1 MMTAFENTV
10 TDARF
15 TRLRTVNLVAG
26 LLLIAQAVLVSV
38 VVLARKTPVLLPVT
52 AGFPGGPVGS
62 TVEPQAVDVAAVNV
76 AAVHLAAVDL
86 GVAVVILLAFSA
98 LLRLAAVTPMFAGS
112 YRRGLAAARNPLRW
126 VEYSQVSAITVFL
139 IAQLNGV
146 TEVGTLVALYAIT
159 AGATLFL
166 ALQEREPAGA
176 SLRPFVFGAMVGIVP
191 WGIIAFY
198 QIGAGVLGDAP
209 ELFVRT
215 VTLSLLAVAAL
226 VWTNAWLG
234 RRGHGGWA
242 HPEQVEI
249 VQITLVTLGTSLL
262 AGQVLWG
269 ALL

>member
-1 MMTAFENTV
+1 MTTASENTV

-15 TRLRTVNLVAG
+15 TRLRTVNLVAA
-26 LLLIAQAVLVSV
+26 LLLLAQAALVSV
-38 VVLARKTPVLLPVT
+38 AALAQKTPVLLPVT
-52 AGFPGGPVGS
+52 AGFSGGPVGS
-62 TVEPQAVDVAAVNV
+62 EAQSQVVELGAVN
-76 AAVHLAAVDL
+76 L
-86 GVAVVILLAFSA
+86 GPAIFVLLSFPG
-98 LLRLAAVTPMFAGS
+98 LLRLAVLTPTFAGS
-112 YRRGLAAARNPLRW
+112 YRRGLVAARNPLRW
-126 VEYSQVSAITVFL
+126 VEYSQISAITVFL
-139 IAQLNGV
+139 VAQLNGV

-166 ALQEREPAGA
+166 ALQEREQPAGG

-198 QIGAGVLGDAP
+198 QIGAGVRGDVP

-234 RRGHGGWA
+234 WTGHGAGTR
-242 HPEQVEI
+242 PDRVEI
-249 VQITLVTLGTSLL
+249 NQVTLVTLGTTLL

>member
-1 MMTAFENTV
+1 MTTASHNTV
-10 TDARF
+10 TDAHF
-15 TRLRTVNLVAG
+15 TRLRAVNLVAG
-26 LLLIAQAVLVSV
+26 LVLLAQAVLVSV
-38 VVLARKTPVLLPVT
+38 VVLVRKAPVLLPVT

-62 TVEPQAVDVAAVNV
+62 TAEPHVVDLASVN
-76 AAVHLAAVDL
+76 L

-98 LLRLAAVTPMFAGS
+98 LLRLTAVTPVFAGS

-126 VEYSQVSAITVFL
+126 VEYSQVAAITVFL
-139 IAQLNGV
+139 VAQLNGV

-166 ALQEREPAGA
+166 ALQEREPAGD

-198 QIGAGVLGDAP
+198 QIGAGLLGDVP

-226 VWTNAWLG
+226 VWANAWLG
-234 RRGHGGWA
+234 RRGDGAWA
-242 HPEQVEI
+242 HPGRVEI
-249 VQITLVTLGTSLL
+249 VQITLVTLGTTLL

>member
-1 MMTAFENTV
+1 MTTARGNTV
-10 TDARF
+10 TDAHF
-15 TRLRTVNLVAG
+15 TRLRAVNLGAG
-26 LLLIAQAVLVSV
+26 ILLLAQAVLISV
-38 VVLARKTPVLLPVT
+38 AVLAEKTPVLLPVT
-52 AGFPGGPVGS
+52 AGFPDGPAGS
-62 TVEPQAVDVAAVNV
+62 ATDARTVV
-76 AAVHLAAVDL
+76 LAGVDL

-98 LLRLAAVTPMFAGS
+98 LLRFAPLLPPVADR
-112 YRRGLAAARNPLRW
+112 YRRGLATARNPIRW

-166 ALQEREPAGA
+166 ALQEREPRDAG

-198 QIGAGVLGDAP
+198 QIGAGAVGDAP

-215 VTLSLLAVAAL
+215 VTLSLLVVAAL

-234 RRGHGGWA
+234 AKARGRWA
-242 HPEQVEI
+242 HPHRVEMTQT
-249 VQITLVTLGTSLL
+249 VLVTLGTTLL
-262 AGQVLWG
+262 AVQVLGG

>member
-1 MMTAFENTV
+1 MMTTAPENIM

-15 TRLRTVNLVAG
+15 TRLRAVNLVVG
-26 LLLIAQAVLVSV
+26 LLLLAQAVLVSV
-38 VVLARKTPVLLPVT
+38 VVLAQSAPVLLPVT
-52 AGFPGGPVGS
+52 AGFPGGSVDS
-62 TVEPQAVDVAAVNV
+62 QAEPQVVDLAAVN
-76 AAVHLAAVDL
+76 L
-86 GVAVVILLAFSA
+86 GVAVAILLAFSGF
-98 LLRLAAVTPMFAGS
+98 LRLAAVTPTFAGS

-139 IAQLNGV
+139 VAQLNGV
-146 TEVGTLVALYAIT
+146 TEVGTLVALYAVT

-166 ALQEREPAGA
+166 ALTEREPAGG

-198 QIGAGVLGDAP
+198 QIGAGLLGDVP

-226 VWTNAWLG
+226 VWANAWLG
-234 RRGHGGWA
+234 RRGDGAWA
-242 HPEQVEI
+242 HPGRVEI
-249 VQITLVTLGTSLL
+249 VQITLVTLGTTLL

>member
-1 MMTAFENTV
+1 M

-15 TRLRTVNLVAG
+15 TRLRAVNLVCG
-26 LLLIAQAVLVSV
+26 LLLLAEAVLVSV
-38 VVLARKTPVLLPVT
+38 AVLARKTPVLLPVT
-52 AGFPGGPVGS
+52 AGFPGGPVGFAAEAQ
-62 TVEPQAVDVAAVNV
+62 VVDLAAVN
-76 AAVHLAAVDL
+76 L

-98 LLRLAAVTPMFAGS
+98 LVRFAVLTPALADR
-112 YRRGLAAARNPLRW
+112 YRRGLSTARNPIRW

-139 IAQLNGV
+139 VAQLNGL

-166 ALQEREPAGA
+166 ALQERAPAGG

-191 WGIIAFY
+191 WGIVAFY
-198 QIGAGVLGDAP
+198 QIGAGVLGDVP
-209 ELFVRT
+209 EPFVRT

-226 VWTNAWLG
+226 VWTNVWLG
-234 RRGHGGWA
+234 RRGRDRWA
-242 HPEQVEI
+242 HPHRVEI
-249 VQITLVTLGTSLL
+249 TQICLVTLGTTLL

>member
-1 MMTAFENTV
+1 MTTASENTV

-15 TRLRTVNLVAG
+15 TRLRAVNLGAA
-26 LLLIAQAVLVSV
+26 LLLLAQAVLVSV
-38 VVLARKTPVLLPVT
+38 VALAQKTPVLLPVT

-62 TVEPQAVDVAAVNV
+62 EAPSQVVELGAVNLGP
-76 AAVHLAAVDL
+76 AVLV
-86 GVAVVILLAFSA
+86 LLAFSG
-98 LLRLAAVTPMFAGS
+98 LLRLAAVTPTFAGS

-139 IAQLNGV
+139 VAQLNGV

-166 ALQEREPAGA
+166 ALQEREPAGG

-198 QIGAGVLGDAP
+198 QIGAGVRGDVP

-234 RRGHGGWA
+234 RKGHGAWG
-242 HPEQVEI
+242 HPDRVEI
-249 VQITLVTLGTSLL
+249 NQITLGTLGTTLL

-269 ALL
+269 VLL

>member
-1 MMTAFENTV
+1 M

-15 TRLRTVNLVAG
+15 TRLRSINLVAG
-26 LLLIAQAVLVSV
+26 LLLLAEAVLVSV
-38 VVLARKTPVLLPVT
+38 VVLAQRTSVLLPVT
-52 AGFPGGPVGS
+52 AGFPGGVGGS
-62 TVEPQAVDVAAVNV
+62 PADPQAVDLGAVN
-76 AAVHLAAVDL
+76 L
-86 GVAVVILLAFSA
+86 GMAVVVLLVFSA
-98 LLRLAAVTPMFAGS
+98 FLRLSAVTRTFSGS
-112 YRRGLAAARNPLRW
+112 YRRGLGAARNPVRW

-146 TEVGTLVALYAIT
+146 TELGTLVALYTIT

-166 ALQEREPAGA
+166 VLQEREPAGG

-198 QIGAGVLGDAP
+198 QIGAGVLGDPP

-226 VWTNAWLG
+226 IWTNAWLG
-234 RRGHGGWA
+234 RRGRGEWA
-242 HPEQVEI
+242 HPDRVEI
-249 VQITLVTLGTSLL
+249 VQITLVALGTTLL
-262 AGQVLWG
+262 AGHVLWV

>member
-1 MMTAFENTV
+1 MTTAPQNFV
-10 TDARF
+10 TDAQF

-26 LLLIAQAVLVSV
+26 LVLSAQAVLVSV

-52 AGFPGGPVGS
+52 AGFPTGPVGA
-62 TVEPQAVDVAAVNV
+62 TAEPQSVA
-76 AAVHLAAVDL
+76 LADVDL
-86 GVAVVILLAFSA
+86 GLAVVILLAFSA
-98 LLRLAAVTPMFAGS
+98 VLRFTWLLPAVAGW
-112 YRRGLAAARNPLRW
+112 YRSGLDAARNPLRW

-166 ALQEREPAGA
+166 ALQEREPAGG

-198 QIGAGVLGDAP
+198 QIGAGVLGDVP

-215 VTLSLLAVAAL
+215 VTLALLAAATL
-226 VWTNAWLG
+226 IWANAWLG
-234 RRGHGGWA
+234 RRGRGGWV
-242 HPEQVEI
+242 HPQRQEI
-249 VQITLVTLGTSLL
+249 VQITLVTLGTTLM
-262 AGQVLWG
+262 AGHVLWG

>member
-1 MMTAFENTV
+1 MTTASENTV
-10 TDARF
+10 TDARS
-15 TRLRTVNLVAG
+15 TRLSSVNLAAA
-26 LLLIAQAVLVSV
+26 LLLVAQAVLVSV
-38 VVLARKTPVLLPVT
+38 VVLAQSAPVLLPVT

-62 TVEPQAVDVAAVNV
+62 QAEAQVVDLAAVN
-76 AAVHLAAVDL
+76 L
-86 GVAVVILLAFSA
+86 GVAVVVLLAFSA
-98 LLRLAAVTPMFAGS
+98 LLRLAAVTPTVAGS

-126 VEYSQVSAITVFL
+126 VEYSQVSAVTVFL
-139 IAQLNGV
+139 IAQFNGV

-166 ALQEREPAGA
+166 ALQEREPAGG

-198 QIGAGVLGDAP
+198 QVGAGVLHDVP

-234 RRGHGGWA
+234 RRAHGAWA
-242 HPEQVEI
+242 HPHRVEI
-249 VQITLVTLGTSLL
+249 VQITLVTLGTTLL
-262 AGQVLWG
+262 AAHVVWGVL
-269 ALL
+269 L

>member
-1 MMTAFENTV
+1 MTPASENV

-15 TRLRTVNLVAG
+15 TRLRAVNLVAA
-26 LLLIAQAVLVSV
+26 LLLLAQAVLVSV

-62 TVEPQAVDVAAVNV
+62 AAEAPAVDLAVVNLAVVNLAAVN
-76 AAVHLAAVDL
+76 L

-98 LLRLAAVTPMFAGS
+98 LVRLAAVTRPFAGR
-112 YRRGLAAARNPLRW
+112 YRRGLAVARNPLRW
-126 VEYSQVSAITVFL
+126 VEYSQVAAVTVFL
-139 IAQLNGV
+139 IAQLNGI

-166 ALQEREPAGA
+166 ALQEREPAGG

-198 QIGAGVLGDAP
+198 QIGAGVLGDVP

-215 VTLSLLAVAAL
+215 VTLSLLAVTAL

-234 RRGHGGWA
+234 RRGRGGWA
-242 HPEQVEI
+242 HPHRVEI
-249 VQITLVTLGTSLL
+249 IQICLVTLGTTLL